1 MRGLVRWRRLHSPAL
16 VLTAS
21 LRRPPTRARSLALE
35 TRAEK
40 TRCDSVVPY
49 IQSTRHASR
58 FRCSEC
64 DDARGAWHHTHAL
77 RTLPAD
83 DCSGP
88 APGTQPYRTSLH
100 NSTRACMSVPSVRP
114 SEGSPCRT
122 PPALRTLGL
131 AASHARP
138 RTHGTPHARE
148 IDRACSPLVAAPAL
162 PAASRRV
169 PHSFASGLLQ
179 SRVRL
184 PPRPQLDPTESRRY
198 LGCRPWTRRN
208 LGGIWA
214 AALPPPPRLFGS
226 SRCAPPTEP
235 QCVPCAPC
243 RNGVP
248 LPTRLPRMYPN
259 EAVRTPAWR
268 MPY

>member
-1 MRGLVRWRRLHSPAL
+1 MCELASCENSDFPNSKVHDTPRGSAVLNAMMRAG
-16 VLTAS
+16 
-21 LRRPPTRARSLALE
+21 
-35 TRAEK
+35 
-40 TRCDSVVPY
+40 
-49 IQSTRHASR
+49 
-58 FRCSEC
+58 
-64 DDARGAWHHTHAL
+64 
-77 RTLPAD
+77 
-83 DCSGP
+83 
-88 APGTQPYRTSLH
+88 PGTIRMRCAHFRQTTAPVPRPVLNPTEPLF
-100 NSTRACMSVPSVRP
+100 TTAREACMSVPSVRP

-122 PPALRTLGL
+122 PPALRSLGL

-179 SRVRL
+179 SRVRP

-198 LGCRPWTRRN
+198 LGGRPWTRRN

>member
-1 MRGLVRWRRLHSPAL
+1 MMRAG
-16 VLTAS
+16 
-21 LRRPPTRARSLALE
+21 
-35 TRAEK
+35 
-40 TRCDSVVPY
+40 
-49 IQSTRHASR
+49 
-58 FRCSEC
+58 
-64 DDARGAWHHTHAL
+64 
-77 RTLPAD
+77 
-83 DCSGP
+83 
-88 APGTQPYRTSLH
+88 PGTIRMRCAHFRQTTAPVPLPVLNPTEPLFTPARE
-100 NSTRACMSVPSVRP
+100 ACMSVPSVRP

-122 PPALRTLGL
+122 PPALRSLGL

-198 LGCRPWTRRN
+198 LGGRPWTRRN

-243 RNGVP
+243 RRNGVP

>member
-1 MRGLVRWRRLHSPAL
+1 MKSTLY
-16 VLTAS
+16 TAHRPSS
-21 LRRPPTRARSLALE
+21 LCRARRKRAKSLIFRTSKVHDTPRGSAVLNAMM
-35 TRAEK
+35 RAGPGSIRM
-40 TRCDSVVPY
+40 RC
-49 IQSTRHASR
+49 A
-58 FRCSEC
+58 
-64 DDARGAWHHTHAL
+64 
-77 RTLPAD
+77 LPAD

-179 SRVRL
+179 SRVRP

-198 LGCRPWTRRN
+198 LGGRPWTRRN

-248 LPTRLPRMYPN
+248 LPTRLPRMYPS

>member
-1 MRGLVRWRRLHSPAL
+1 MRAG
-16 VLTAS
+16 
-21 LRRPPTRARSLALE
+21 
-35 TRAEK
+35 
-40 TRCDSVVPY
+40 
-49 IQSTRHASR
+49 
-58 FRCSEC
+58 
-64 DDARGAWHHTHAL
+64 
-77 RTLPAD
+77 
-83 DCSGP
+83 
-88 APGTQPYRTSLH
+88 PGTIRMRCAHFRQTTAPVPLPVLNPTEPLFTPARE
-100 NSTRACMSVPSVRP
+100 ACMSVPSVRP

-122 PPALRTLGL
+122 PPALRSLGL

-184 PPRPQLDPTESRRY
+184 PPRLQLDPTESRRY
-198 LGCRPWTRRN
+198 LGSRPWTRRN

-243 RNGVP
+243 RRNGVP

>member
-1 MRGLVRWRRLHSPAL
+1 MTSTPIFCQIKRSSTIAFEHKGDAARELLGRKDVGAGL
-16 VLTAS
+16 
-21 LRRPPTRARSLALE
+21 
-35 TRAEK
+35 
-40 TRCDSVVPY
+40 
-49 IQSTRHASR
+49 
-58 FRCSEC
+58 
-64 DDARGAWHHTHAL
+64 
-77 RTLPAD
+77 
-83 DCSGP
+83 
-88 APGTQPYRTSLH
+88 
-100 NSTRACMSVPSVRP
+100 
-114 SEGSPCRT
+114 
-122 PPALRTLGL
+122 
-131 AASHARP
+131 
-138 RTHGTPHARE
+138 HARE

-179 SRVRL
+179 SRVRP

-198 LGCRPWTRRN
+198 LGGRPWTRRN

-243 RNGVP
+243 RRNGVP

>member
-1 MRGLVRWRRLHSPAL
+1 MCEFASCENSDFPYSKVHDTPRGSAVLNAMMRAG
-16 VLTAS
+16 
-21 LRRPPTRARSLALE
+21 
-35 TRAEK
+35 
-40 TRCDSVVPY
+40 
-49 IQSTRHASR
+49 
-58 FRCSEC
+58 
-64 DDARGAWHHTHAL
+64 
-77 RTLPAD
+77 
-83 DCSGP
+83 
-88 APGTQPYRTSLH
+88 PGTIRMRCAHFRQTTAPVPLPVLNPTEPLFTPARE
-100 NSTRACMSVPSVRP
+100 ACMSVPSVRP

-122 PPALRTLGL
+122 PPALRSLGL

-179 SRVRL
+179 SRVRP

-198 LGCRPWTRRN
+198 LGGRPWTRRN

-243 RNGVP
+243 RRNGVP